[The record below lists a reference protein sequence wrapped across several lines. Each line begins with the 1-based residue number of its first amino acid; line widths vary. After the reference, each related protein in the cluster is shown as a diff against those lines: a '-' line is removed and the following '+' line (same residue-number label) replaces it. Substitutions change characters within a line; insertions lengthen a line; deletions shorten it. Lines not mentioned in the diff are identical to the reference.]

1 MITAFKQ
8 QVTIKSGGLV
18 TLRSRKLK
26 AGTKA
31 EVIVLVEPAE
41 ASAEKSMTGADLLK
55 SGLAGMWAERKDLGD
70 SLEFARQ
77 LRQKAEKRDAVK

>member
-18 TLRSRKLK
+18 SLRSRKLK
-26 AGTKA
+26 AGTIA

-41 ASAEKSMTGADLLK
+41 TTVEKSMTGADLLK
-55 SGLAGMWAERKDLGD
+55 SGLVGIWAERKDISD

-77 LRQKAEKRDAVK
+77 LRQKAEKRGE

>member
-18 TLRSRKLK
+18 SLRSRKLK

-31 EVIVLVEPAE
+31 EVIVLVEPTE
-41 ASAEKSMTGADLLK
+41 LIEKSMTGADLLE
-55 SGLAGMWAERKDLGD
+55 SGLVGVWANRKDIGD

-77 LRQKAEKRDAVK
+77 LRQNAEKRGE

>member
-18 TLRSRKLK
+18 SLRSRKLK

-31 EVIVLVEPAE
+31 EVIVLVEPTE
-41 ASAEKSMTGADLLK
+41 VIEKSMTGADLLK
-55 SGLAGMWAERKDLGD
+55 SGLVGMWAERKDLGD

-77 LRQKAEKRDAVK
+77 LRQKAEKRGE

>member
-8 QVTIKSGGLV
+8 KIIIKSGGLV
-18 TLRSRKLK
+18 SLRSRKLK

-31 EVIVLVEPAE
+31 EVIVLVEPTE
-41 ASAEKSMTGADLLK
+41 TTAEKFMTGADLLK
-55 SGLAGMWAERKDLGD
+55 SGLVGMWAERKDIGE

-77 LRQKAEKRDAVK
+77 LRQKAEKRGE

>member
-18 TLRSRKLK
+18 SLRSRKLK
-26 AGTKA
+26 AGTRA

-41 ASAEKSMTGADLLK
+41 NPAEKSMTGADLLK
-55 SGLAGMWAERKDLGD
+55 SGLVGIWAERKDIGD
-70 SLEFARQ
+70 SLEFAHQ
-77 LRQKAEKRDAVK
+77 LRQKAEKRGE

>member
-8 QVTIKSGGLV
+8 KITIKSGGLV
-18 TLRSRKLK
+18 SLRSRKLK

-31 EVIVLVEPAE
+31 EVIVLVEPTE

-55 SGLAGMWAERKDLGD
+55 SGLVGAWAERKDIGD

-77 LRQKAEKRDAVK
+77 LRQKAEKRGEQA

>member
-8 QVTIKSGGLV
+8 KIIIKSGGLV
-18 TLRSRKLK
+18 SLRSRKLK

-31 EVIVLVEPAE
+31 EVIVLVESTE
-41 ASAEKSMTGADLLK
+41 TTAEKFMTGADLLK
-55 SGLAGMWAERKDLGD
+55 SGLVGMWAERKDIGE

-77 LRQKAEKRDAVK
+77 LRQKAEKRGE

>member
-18 TLRSRKLK
+18 SLRSRKLK
-26 AGTKA
+26 AGTRA
-31 EVIVLVEPAE
+31 EVIVLVEAAE
-41 ASAEKSMTGADLLK
+41 TTAEKSMTGADLLK
-55 SGLAGMWAERKDLGD
+55 SGLVGIWAERKDIGN

-77 LRQKAEKRDAVK
+77 LRQKAEKRGE

>member
-8 QVTIKSGGLV
+8 RVTIKSGGLV

-41 ASAEKSMTGADLLK
+41 AVAEKSMTGADLLN
-55 SGLAGMWAERKDLGD
+55 SGLVGMWAGRKDLGD

-77 LRQKAEKRDAVK
+77 LRQKAENRGAAK